1 MVDTFFNTS
10 LKTKIVLVF
19 IVMITLITSALGLY
33 SFQTSKKQIVNKV
46 STTNLSVIR
55 LIDNNIV
62 EMQKS
67 IKDWVT
73 VFSLSPVVQDA
84 LQNEPDSNVDLESQI
99 YSGTMSAIMNQMLVT
114 GNFDYLS
121 LYGQDEQPLY
131 QVATDDSSGPG
142 SYSRIVSSDVYK
154 QTLEYNGASYWYP
167 LNSANNVFIDVN
179 RNEKIA
185 MSRIVRSTLN
195 GRNIGLIFVGI
206 NTDTIRK
213 RYLKDLY
220 DASHGIVILD
230 QNGIP
235 FLTAGKSFYN
245 EQEPLQLP
253 KAGNGNEDGSQI
265 INLNGEDLLLTYTQS
280 NAGWQIL
287 YAVPL
292 DTLTKELN
300 SIKLFVVITILVS
313 LLLSVPL
320 MLVLSNFLTAPIKK
334 LLYSMRRFQNGHF
347 DEKVEVRYRDEIGL
361 LSRGYNTM
369 VGNIKTLVDEVYVL
383 KLKEQEAELK
393 ALQSQINPHFL
404 YNMLDTIFWE
414 AESAGQDKISE
425 MVINLSRLFRLS
437 LNRGKSFTSVA
448 KEKELIQLYLSLQQM
463 RFRDKLSY
471 SIDIPDN
478 LDSCVI
484 LKLSLQPFIENA
496 LVHGIERKREG
507 GTVSITGVQDGGYLH
522 FVIEDNGIGMD
533 EATIAQI
540 TDVQEDGD
548 IHTEANTGGYAV
560 ANVIQRFRLY
570 YKDQFRIQYSSE
582 PGSGTR
588 VELIIPVTSEALE
601 ESHD

>member
-1 MVDTFFNTS
+1 MVEPFFNTS
-10 LKTKIVLVF
+10 LKTKIVIVF
-19 IVMITLITSALGLY
+19 VVMITLITSALGLY
-33 SFQTSKKQIVNKV
+33 SFHTSKKQIVNKV

-55 LIDNNIV
+55 LIDNNII

-84 LQNEPDSNVDLESQI
+84 LQNEPDGNVDLESQI

-121 LYGQDEQPLY
+121 LYGQEEQPLY

-142 SYSRIVSSDVYK
+142 SYSGIVSSDVYK
-154 QTLEYNGASYWYP
+154 QTLEFNGASYWYP
-167 LNSANNVFIDVN
+167 LNAANNVFIDVN

-206 NTDTIRK
+206 NTETIRK

-220 DASHGIVILD
+220 DESHGIMILD
-230 QNGIP
+230 QNGVP

-245 EQEPLQLP
+245 EKEPLQLP
-253 KAGNGNEDGSQI
+253 KAGNGALDGSRI
-265 INLNGEDLLLTYTQS
+265 ISLNGEELLLTYTQS

-300 SIKLFVVITILVS
+300 SIKLFVVIAILVS
-313 LLLSVPL
+313 LLLSIPL

-471 SIDIPDN
+471 SIDIPDALDN
-478 LDSCVI
+478 LVI

-507 GTVSITGVQDGGYLH
+507 GAVSITGAMDGGYLR

-533 EATIAQI
+533 EATIAKI
-540 TDVQEDGD
+540 TEVQEEDD
-548 IHTEANTGGYAV
+548 IHTGANTGGYAV

-570 YKDQFRIQYSSE
+570 YKDQFNIRYSSE

-588 VELIIPVTSEALE
+588 VELIIPVTSEPLE
-601 ESHD
+601 ENHD

>member
-1 MVDTFFNTS
+1 MVDYFYNTS
-10 LKTKIVLVF
+10 LKTKIVIVF

-33 SFQTSKKQIVNKV
+33 SFQTSKKQIVKKV
-46 STTNLSVIR
+46 SATNLSVIR
-55 LIDNNIV
+55 LVDNNII

-67 IKDWVT
+67 IADWVT
-73 VFSLSPVVQDA
+73 VFSLSPVVQNA
-84 LQNEPDSNVDLESQI
+84 LQTGPANNVDLESQI

-121 LYGQDEQPLY
+121 LYGQGEQPLY

-142 SYSRIVSSDVYK
+142 SFSSIRTSDVYK
-154 QTLEYNGASYWYP
+154 QTLEYKGASYWYP

-195 GRNIGLIFVGI
+195 GKNIGLIFVGI

-213 RYLKDLY
+213 RYLKNLY
-220 DASHGIVILD
+220 DEDHGILILD
-230 QNGIP
+230 EDGVP
-235 FLTAGKSFYN
+235 LLTAGKPFYDN
-245 EQEPLQLP
+245 SKLLTLP
-253 KAGNGNEDGSQI
+253 KSEDGAEDGAQI
-265 INLNGEDLLLTYTQS
+265 INMNGEDMLLTYTQS
-280 NAGWQIL
+280 NAGWKIL

-292 DTLTKELN
+292 ATLTKELN
-300 SIKLFVVITILVS
+300 SIKLFVMIAILVS

-320 MLVLSNFLTAPIKK
+320 MLVLSSFLTAPIKK
-334 LLYSMRRFQNGHF
+334 LLQSMRRFQNGHF
-347 DEKVEVRYRDEIGL
+347 DEKVEVRFRDEIGL

-383 KLKEQEAELK
+383 RLKEQEAELK

-437 LNRGKSFTSVA
+437 LNRGKSFTNVA

-463 RFRDKLSY
+463 RFRSKLRY
-471 SIDIPDN
+471 SIDIPDTMDN
-478 LDSCVI
+478 YVI

-507 GTVSITGVQDGGYLH
+507 GSVSIAGSLEGNMLH
-522 FVIEDNGIGMD
+522 FVIEDDGIGMD
-533 EATIAQI
+533 EATIARI
-540 TDVQEDGD
+540 TDIQEETDV
-548 IHTEANTGGYAV
+548 HTEAHTGGYAV

-570 YKDQFRIQYSSE
+570 YKDQFNIHYSSQS
-582 PGSGTR
+582 GKGTR
-588 VELIIPVTSEALE
+588 VEIVIPVTSEPLE
-601 ESHD
+601 ETHD